1 MECYDE
7 RIATALLPTPHTL
20 RSRTSLPLQFVRF
33 LVINVRM
40 LQMVHKAHDS

>member
-20 RSRTSLPLQFVRF
+20 RSRTSIPIQLFRF
-33 LVINVRM
+33 LIINIRM
-40 LQMVHKAHDS
+40 LSMVHKAHDS